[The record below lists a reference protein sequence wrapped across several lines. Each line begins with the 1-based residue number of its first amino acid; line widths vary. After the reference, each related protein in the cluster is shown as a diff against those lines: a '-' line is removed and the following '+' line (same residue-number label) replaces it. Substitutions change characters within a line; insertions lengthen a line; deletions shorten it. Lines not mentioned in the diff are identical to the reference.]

1 MKQHPPPKDLDP
13 AARAVWKVAQNQ
25 LREQGSWRRVDTELL
40 AVYCRNMALARE
52 SRACAAAKPF
62 VAGSKGQPV
71 AHPGLKVAA
80 EAEAAALRSATALL
94 LTPESR
100 KRHGVGA
107 ETVEDELDKI
117 LAIG

>member
-13 AARAVWKVAQNQ
+13 AGRAVWKAAQNQ
-25 LREQGSWRRVDTELL
+25 LRTQGTWKRVDAELL
-40 AVYCRNMALARE
+40 ATYCRNVALARTAR
-52 SRACAAAKPF
+52 SQAAAEPF
-62 VAGSKGQPV
+62 VSGSQGQPV

-94 LTPESR
+94 LTPEAR

-107 ETVEDELDKI
+107 ETVEDALDEI